1 MQNVSEMTQKAACS
15 GGEGE
20 YIRGLPYSTEADFLS
35 GRTGFAMGFDSTN
48 QVMVDLWSEGF
59 QLADIPPAS
68 AVDELGRYCQARE
81 QLAAY
86 MRGRILEEYIQF
98 GCAQAVCAWYDAALD
113 RRREALIELSALAI
127 AARRGRLSTPGTGFV
142 AMDRFLQDPYR
153 VSVKESHEPERVDA
167 ETPATFGSLHRSPA
181 SSDYICA
188 VTGEA
193 SDVVVKF
200 ALDSWE
206 DLELVLGTEL
216 PKILRGWQR
225 YRLPV
230 KHRSRSRYDAV
241 GMVGTPIEHCVQAW
255 YQEQREDCEAKG
267 LHLALETQYLSAFN
281 PNVAIGFSDKGLQR
295 TWKKLGL

>member
-1 MQNVSEMTQKAACS
+1 MQNVSGMTQDTSPS

-59 QLADIPPAS
+59 QLSPIPPAS

-81 QLAAY
+81 QLASY
-86 MRGRILEEYIQF
+86 MRGRILEEYVQF
-98 GCAQAVCAWYDAALD
+98 GGAQAVCAWYDAALS

-153 VSVKESHEPERVDA
+153 VSVKESREPSQSGA
-167 ETPATFGSLHRSPA
+167 AAPATFGSLHMTPA

-200 ALDSWE
+200 SLDSWE
-206 DLELVLGTEL
+206 DLELVLGAEL
-216 PKILRGWQR
+216 PRILQGWQR

-230 KHRSRSRYDAV
+230 KHRTRSRYDAV
-241 GMVGTPIEHCVQAW
+241 GMVGAPIEHCVQAW
-255 YQEQREDCEAKG
+255 CQENREVCEAKG
-267 LHLALETQYLSAFN
+267 LHLAQESQYLSAFN

-295 TWKKLGL
+295 IWKKLGL